1 MTKYL
6 AMRKSHITGF
16 LKRQAQNVRDGV
28 RDTVKQVSMKNIKRM
43 TVLPIILT
51 VSVASISGFAWND
64 KQVTIVADGQTKVV
78 KTHLNSAEGILHD
91 AGIAP
96 GKYDVILRSTNTV
109 QNGTV
114 LTLIRAFPVHVTVD
128 GVERDVMT
136 VQTTARGLADE
147 LGYKAPNYVT
157 LGDSEGRLAPNSKV
171 EIAHVTGRSEKTY
184 EQPIAV
190 QVIRQQD
197 DSLPAGQE
205 EVVEQGQAGV
215 QQVQQEIYY
224 QDGKEIKKDVVRT
237 TTVKQ
242 MVPQIIKVGTREAVE
257 TSRGAMR
264 YREVITMEA
273 TAYTPADGDGQGITA
288 TGMIARPGV
297 VAVDPNVIPLG
308 SRLYIPGYGM
318 AIAADTG
325 GAIRGNRIDLLMDSY
340 DAAMNFGRQSVEVYV
355 LE

>member
-6 AMRKSHITGF
+6 TIRKSHIAGF
-16 LKRQAQNVRDGV
+16 LKRQVQNARDS
-28 RDTVKQVSMKNIKRM
+28 VKQVSVKGVKRM
-43 TVLPIILT
+43 TVLPIILA

-64 KQVTIVADGQTKVV
+64 KEVTIVADGQTKVV
-78 KTHLNSAEGILHD
+78 KTHLNSADGILHD

-157 LGDSEGRLAPNSKV
+157 LGDGEGRLAPNSKI
-171 EIAHVTGRSEKTY
+171 EIARVTGRSEKTF

-190 QVIRQQD
+190 QVIREQD
-197 DSLPAGQE
+197 DTLPAGQE
-205 EVVEQGQAGV
+205 EVIQEGQAGIE
-215 QQVQQEIYY
+215 QVQQEIYY
-224 QDGKEIKKDVVRT
+224 QDGKAIKKDIIRT
-237 TTVKQ
+237 TTIKQ
-242 MVPQIIKVGTREAVE
+242 MVPQIIKVGTRETVE

-273 TAYTPADGDGQGITA
+273 SAYTPADGDGRGITA
-288 TGMIARPGV
+288 TGMLARPGV

-308 SRLYIPGYGM
+308 TRLYIPGYGM

-325 GAIRGNRIDLLMDSY
+325 GAIRGNRIDLLMEDYS
-340 DAAMNFGRQSVEVYV
+340 AAMNFGRQSVEVYV